1 MPILCLG
8 SQLPSNQISTVVKP
22 LFFQFPRDEYSVFV
36 DRQFFFGP
44 ALMVSQVFE
53 SNTEQLTVY
62 FPPGQWYD
70 WFTQEI
76 IISTDKGLNKTL
88 STPKDKIQLHVL
100 GGNIISMQSPGMTT
114 TECRKGAFSLLVALD
129 SKQNA
134 NGILYLD
141 DGITVDTES
150 FVYIEYSAK
159 RDSVTG
165 HLDVTAVVR
174 KKVDENMDLQ
184 TTNLGTVNILGI
196 TNSPTKIVLN
206 GDILRNNS
214 YSFSNNSLK
223 ITELK
228 INMEEEWKMEISF

>member
-1 MPILCLG
+1 
-8 SQLPSNQISTVVKP
+8 
-22 LFFQFPRDEYSVFV
+22 
-36 DRQFFFGP
+36 
-44 ALMVSQVFE
+44 MVSQVFE

-70 WFTQEI
+70 WFSQEI
-76 IISTDKGLNKTL
+76 IISTDKGVNKTL

-129 SKQNA
+129 SNHNA

-150 FVYIEYSAK
+150 FMYIEYFAK
-159 RDSVTG
+159 RDNETSN
-165 HLDVTAVVR
+165 LDVTAIVG
-174 KKVDENMDLQ
+174 KKTDRNLNLQ
-184 TTNLGTVNILGI
+184 TPDLDTVNILGL
-196 TNSPTKIVLN
+196 TKSPTKILLN
-206 GDILRNNS
+206 GDIIRNNS
-214 YSFSNNSLK
+214 YSFSRDSLK

-228 INMEEEWKMEISF
+228 INMEEEWKMEVSV

>member
-1 MPILCLG
+1 
-8 SQLPSNQISTVVKP
+8 
-22 LFFQFPRDEYSVFV
+22 
-36 DRQFFFGP
+36 
-44 ALMVSQVFE
+44 MVSQVFE

-76 IISTDKGLNKTL
+76 IISTDKGVNKTL
-88 STPKDKIQLHVL
+88 PTPKDKIQLHVL
-100 GGNIISMQSPGMTT
+100 GGNIISMQLPGMTT
-114 TECRKGAFSLLVALD
+114 AECRQGAFSLLVALD

-134 NGILYLD
+134 NGVLYLD

-159 RDSVTG
+159 RDEVTG
-165 HLDVTAVVR
+165 NLDVTAVVR
-174 KKVDENMDLQ
+174 KKYDKHLELQIPDLD
-184 TTNLGTVNILGI
+184 TVNILGV
-196 TNSPTKIVLN
+196 TKSPTKIVLN

-214 YSFSNNSLK
+214 YSLWHDSLK

-228 INMEEEWKMEISF
+228 INMNEEWKMEISG